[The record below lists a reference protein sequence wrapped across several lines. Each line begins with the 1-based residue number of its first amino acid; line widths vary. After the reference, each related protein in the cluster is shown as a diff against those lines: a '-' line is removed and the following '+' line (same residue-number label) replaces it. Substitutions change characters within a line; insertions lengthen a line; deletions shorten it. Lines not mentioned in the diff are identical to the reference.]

1 MRVFVNFA
9 LLTLMMVNL
18 IKVSFIFLTK
28 REFKNDL
35 WASLGFKDPKIPP
48 RKQGKIRIWIHAV
61 SLGETKAI
69 EPFAQMVKNELPDV
83 EIIKSS
89 ITATGHEESLKRK
102 DVFDHSFYLPID
114 FSWRARKLAKK
125 IDPDLFILVEN
136 DYWPNLLTQLKAH
149 GTKIALIN
157 GRISER
163 SYRRYQLWPRYAK
176 SLFNKFDILCLQS
189 EEYKERFENL
199 GVSPERVRVTG
210 NIKFD
215 ATNPKKPR
223 LDLCFPQG
231 KRIVTVAS
239 THEGEEEMILEALQ
253 TMNHSV
259 CLFIAPRHPERFEK
273 VAQLLQSKG
282 VSYRKINEPGK
293 GDERVVLV
301 DMMGVLD
308 ECFKVSNAAIV
319 GGSFV
324 KHVGGHNIFEPARH
338 GVPVVY
344 GPYMFNQ
351 EPLVDV
357 FKKHNV
363 GKQVELGQLKE
374 TLEKYLT
381 QASPEE
387 GIEPLIR
394 EVAGATERSWEII
407 KKL

>member
-1 MRVFVNFA
+1 MKYIVNFA
-9 LLTLMMVNL
+9 LLTLMMINL
-18 IKVSFIFLTK
+18 IKFSFVFLTK
-28 REFKNDL
+28 REFRNDL
-35 WASLGFKDPKIPP
+35 WSSLGFKDPKIPP

-89 ITATGHEESLKRK
+89 VTATGHEESLKRK
-102 DVFDHSFYLPID
+102 DVFDRSFYLPID
-114 FSWRARKLAKK
+114 FSWRARKLVKK

-149 GTKIALIN
+149 GTKTALIN
-157 GRISER
+157 GRISDR
-163 SYRRYQLWPRYAK
+163 SYTRYKLWPRYAK
-176 SLFNKFDILCLQS
+176 RLFDNFDILCLQS
-189 EEYKERFENL
+189 DEYKSRFEDL
-199 GVSPERVRVTG
+199 GVSLDKISVTG

-223 LDLCFPQG
+223 LDLYFPQG
-231 KRIVTVAS
+231 KRIITIAS
-239 THEGEEEMILEALQ
+239 THEGEEEMILEALR
-253 TMNHSV
+253 TMDDSV
-259 CLFIAPRHPERFEK
+259 CLFIAPRHPERFVK
-273 VAQLLQSKG
+273 VAEILQTRG
-282 VSYRKINEPGK
+282 VSYRKINEKGR

-363 GKQVELGQLKE
+363 GKQVELEKLKE
-374 TLEKYLT
+374 TLESYLI
-381 QASPEE
+381 QSRPEE